1 MKESTETVLRNSISG
16 YNSVSTVSTTI
27 QPAFG
32 ELEYVFLPLWL
43 MNVDFQGKNY
53 NYAMNGQTGKFVG
66 TFPVSE
72 RKYWGGLLGIA
83 IPIAIIF
90 GAIFI
95 PFLMPIFFD

>member
-1 MKESTETVLRNSISG
+1 
-16 YNSVSTVSTTI
+16 
-27 QPAFG
+27 
-32 ELEYVFLPLWL
+32 
-43 MNVDFQGKNY
+43 
-53 NYAMNGQTGKFVG
+53 MNGQTGKFVG